1 MFQTRI
7 LTAIYE
13 PTLYMMDEETGL
25 RDENEKVQEK
35 GTIY

>member
-13 PTLYMMDEETGL
+13 PTLYTMDEETGL
-25 RDENEKVQEK
+25 RDENEKVKEK